1 MSCQHQANG
10 GLCRFGPS
18 PDLGQIL
25 PKAEVLLG
33 IFSHPRKIRKLKAFR
48 AHPILGTGAYRL
60 VEISLLLICRLITR
74 TSLSVTQALVRVDQT
89 GESSGS
95 SSCFSQVQVFC
106 SSESFRTITIKMD
119 KLSYLAIP
127 SEGGGG
133 GNSIVFSVQKGK
145 CYPSRFQTTG
155 NKNRLERVTCEAN
168 FVAVKIYLTI
178 CLGFTL

>member
-60 VEISLLLICRLITR
+60 VEISLLLICRLITFAR
-74 TSLSVTQALVRVDQT
+74 NSSL
-89 GESSGS
+89 
-95 SSCFSQVQVFC
+95 
-106 SSESFRTITIKMD
+106 
-119 KLSYLAIP
+119 
-127 SEGGGG
+127 EG
-133 GNSIVFSVQKGK
+133 
-145 CYPSRFQTTG
+145 RFQLLRPWSVWI
-155 NKNRLERVTCEAN
+155 KLVSHRDPHLAFLKFKFSAHLNRLEQSQSRWTSWAIWQFHRRVVVVVVIQLFFPFKRGNVTPQDFKPQAT
-168 FVAVKIYLTI
+168 KTD
-178 CLGFTL
+178 

>member
-1 MSCQHQANG
+1 MS
-10 GLCRFGPS
+10 L
-18 PDLGQIL
+18 
-25 PKAEVLLG
+25 
-33 IFSHPRKIRKLKAFR
+33 R
-48 AHPILGTGAYRL
+48 A
-60 VEISLLLICRLITR
+60 ITR
-74 TSLSVTQALVRVDQT
+74 PWADPSQSGSSSRHLLPSSKNQKIKGLSGTSNSGNRRLSSGGDQFVADLPVNYLRQKFLARRSLSVTQALVRVDQT

-133 GNSIVFSVQKGK
+133 GGNSIVFSVQKGK